1 MAQKTSQLLVPQSG
15 GTLARRTAS
24 GVFVAVLALLF
35 AQALVDAA
43 AIDVGVTG
51 DVNPFTAGPLVLS
64 AVFAGVGATVAYAAA
79 VRFTARPARTFVA
92 ISAAVFVLM
101 LGPVFLAPPTGI
113 TLVGQAILVVYHALV
128 AVPLVA
134 FILGVVEF

>member
-1 MAQKTSQLLVPQSG
+1 MVVPQSG
-15 GTLARRTAS
+15 GALARRTAN

-51 DVNPFTAGPLVLS
+51 DVNPFAAGPLVGATL
-64 AVFAGVGATVAYAAA
+64 FAGVGAAVAYAAA
-79 VRFTARPARTFVA
+79 VRVTARPERTFLA
-92 ISAAVFVLM
+92 LATAVFVLL
-101 LGPVFLAPPTGI
+101 LGPVFLAPPAGI

-134 FILGVVEF
+134 FILGLVEF